1 MNNARKT
8 TGGEPDEEYVARSL
22 ERYVD
27 EVRRRI
33 ALGDD
38 SIVRIGVKLSDG
50 SVESIKMHSEDD
62 LERLG

>member
-1 MNNARKT
+1 MNNARKP
-8 TGGEPDEEYVARSL
+8 TGGESDEEYVARSL

-38 SIVRIGVKLSDG
+38 SSVRIGVKLSGG